1 MRIKHI
7 ILASAVLVSVAT
19 FAQKDELKKLRKI
32 YEKDEIKP
40 QDLSEYIAIVNNLMP
55 IATEESDKIYANFYK
70 AMIPVL
76 QSNTIDKTMPP
87 AQMQAAYLKLVNPKA
102 ILDLGIGLNATLDY
116 EKKSGKNIYTD
127 DINETVT
134 FLKPVLFDMAVALV
148 EAKQDKQAS
157 DLLYG
162 IYLLDLKDQDNL
174 FFAAIYAESALDYDK
189 ALEYYTELKRLKY
202 TGEYTLYFAYNATS
216 KIEDVFGKN
225 KTLRDVAV
233 KAGSHTK
240 PREEKTPSKVG
251 EIYKN
256 IAIIL
261 IEKGRTEEAKMAVS
275 EAKIANPDD
284 NSLIIT
290 EADLYLKLK
299 DFDTYKKLINQAL
312 EKNPN
317 DANLIYKLGVVSF
330 QINNLADAEKYYLRV
345 IEIDPKYIN
354 AYLSMV
360 DVKLKADKPMVDE
373 MNSLKDSYS
382 DKDNKRYQ
390 VLKKNREVLYKSVLP
405 YYEKVY
411 ELEPKKDSVI
421 ETLLSVYNFLEM
433 TEEYKA
439 LKAKQ

>member
-1 MRIKHI
+1 MKIKHI
-7 ILASAVLVSVAT
+7 LLAAAVLVSVAT

-55 IATEESDKIYANFYK
+55 IATEEGDKIYANFYK

-162 IYLLDLKDQDNL
+162 IYLLDLKDQDKL
-174 FFAAIYAESALDYDK
+174 FFAASYAVSALDYDK

-202 TGEYTLYFAYNATS
+202 TGEYTLYFAYNVANKKEES
-216 KIEDVFGKN
+216 FGVN
-225 KTLRDVAV
+225 KTLRDVAI
-233 KAGSHTK
+233 KTTSHNA
-240 PREEKTPSKVG
+240 PREEKIPSKIG

-256 IAIIL
+256 IALIL

-284 NSLIIT
+284 SGLILT
-290 EADLYLKLK
+290 EADLYLKLN
-299 DFDTYKKLINQAL
+299 DIPNYTRLINEAL
-312 EKNPN
+312 ANDPMNADLVFNLAVISSNANKTTEAEDYYKRTLAIDPNYFNALLNLSELKLRADEKYVTEMN
-317 DANLIYKLGVVSF
+317 KLGTT
-330 QINNLADAEKYYLRV
+330 
-345 IEIDPKYIN
+345 
-354 AYLSMV
+354 
-360 DVKLKADKPMVDE
+360 
-373 MNSLKDSYS
+373 
-382 DKDNKRYQ
+382 DKDNKRYE
-390 VLKKNREVLYKSVLP
+390 VIKSERELNFRSILP
-405 YYEKVY
+405 YLEKAV
-411 ELEPKKDSVI
+411 EIKPTDDAAKK
-421 ETLLSVYNFLEM
+421 TLISVYNALEM
-433 TEEYKA
+433 TDKAKA